1 MGKDKCAGSMNTSGM
16 VGNPLISVQSQFT
29 AEAQPVQ
36 WRNIK
41 DDPDTSYFYSR
52 PSVNISQ

>member
-1 MGKDKCAGSMNTSGM
+1 MGKDKCAGSLNTSGM

-36 WRNIK
+36 
-41 DDPDTSYFYSR
+41 
-52 PSVNISQ
+52 